1 MKRIALK
8 RTVLAALLCLPV
20 LLISANVAAAT
31 PVASIAGPST
41 IRAGNTLTI
50 VFYVNGTGLGA
61 VQGEFHYDAAQLT
74 YKSTSGMLTHWTGAP
89 DGTVAG
95 KVTFLTY
102 DDTSAAPIDSKVQLF
117 KLTFTVKGTVA
128 VGDTIGITAVQL
140 SASDGTNDLTPA
152 NASYSVVVAA
162 APTAGPTSAATP
174 TPEPTAEPTATP
186 TAEAT
191 PAPSDAPSPSPQATA
206 TTAPT
211 ATPVPE
217 PWSAASG
224 VPVWATA
231 LVALVCGGGGFL
243 LGKRAG
249 RRVAD

>member
-1 MKRIALK
+1 MKRAF
-8 RTVLAALLCLPV
+8 LAALLCLTV
-20 LLISANVAAAT
+20 LMFPAVVSAAT
-31 PVASIAGPST
+31 PVASITGPST
-41 IRAGNTLTI
+41 VRAGKALI
-50 VFYVNGTGLGA
+50 VTFYMNGTGLGA
-61 VQGEFHYDAAQLT
+61 VQGEFHYDASQLT
-74 YKSTSGMLTHWTGAP
+74 YTGFSGMLAHWAGEP
-89 DGTVAG
+89 DGTTPG
-95 KVTFLTY
+95 KVTFFSY
-102 DDTSAAPIDSKVQLF
+102 DDTSVNYIDSKVQLF
-117 KLTFTVKGTVA
+117 KLEFTVKGTVA
-128 VGDTIGITAVQL
+128 AGSTIGITTAQL
-140 SASDGTNDLTPA
+140 EAGGMDETVPLA

-186 TAEAT
+186 KAEAT

-211 ATPVPE
+211 TTPVPE
-217 PWSAASG
+217 PWSATSG